1 MANIDNY
8 QVFKHLKN
16 PTREHT
22 LYLVYRAERLF
33 SALTETEKI
42 FQLVSYSILDDQK
55 FESIIKSK
63 SIKKDD

>member
-16 PTREHT
+16 PTREHA

-42 FQLVSYSILDDQK
+42 F
-55 FESIIKSK
+55 
-63 SIKKDD
+63 

>member
-33 SALTETEKI
+33 SALTEKI
-42 FQLVSYSILDDQK
+42 FQLVSSSILDDQK